1 MIPVLDLQPEIS
13 YMRSDLDAAY
23 HRVMDH
29 GRFIMGPEVRDFEQQ
44 AARYLGVKHAIA
56 VNSGTDALLIA
67 LRAAGVGQGDEVIT
81 TSFTFFAT
89 AESIEMA
96 GATPV
101 FIDIE
106 PGDYNMDPDR
116 IEPAIT
122 PRTKAI
128 VPVHLFGKPAPMARI
143 MEIAERHGLMVFED
157 CAQSFG
163 AVYNGTCAACYGGR
177 NSFDRQDVTGAGSA
191 GAGSASAAGT
201 GTAPGATPA
210 AGAGAASETGA
221 APGAS
226 PCNNEWQVKL
236 TGRQTGTIGLAG
248 AFSFFPSKNLGGF
261 GDGGLITTNDDQL
274 AGQAAMLRVHGA
286 KKKYHN
292 EVLGYN
298 SRLDTLQAALLQVKL
313 AYIDEFNERRRRVA
327 HRYLEALSGVDAL
340 QLPALPDDGHI
351 YHQFTIQLLAGNRDT
366 FAEALKEKGVQ
377 TMVYYP
383 IPVHQLP
390 LYHGLDVTLPVAETV
405 KDRVISL
412 PVGPFLSEEDQ
423 DAVVSAVKA
432 CL

>member
-1 MIPVLDLQPEIS
+1 MIPVLDLQPEIQ
-13 YMRSDLDAAY
+13 YMRNDLDAAY
-23 HRVMDH
+23 HRVMNH
-29 GRFIMGPEVRDFEQQ
+29 GRFIMGPEVKEFELK
-44 AARYLGVKHAIA
+44 AAHYLGVKHAIS

-101 FIDIE
+101 FIDID

-143 MEIAERHGLMVFED
+143 MEIADKHGLMVFED

-163 AVYNGTCAACYGGR
+163 AVYKGTCAACYGGR
-177 NSFDRQDVTGAGSA
+177 NSFDRRDVTGAGSA

-201 GTAPGATPA
+201 GTAS
-210 AGAGAASETGA
+210 GAASGA
-221 APGAS
+221 AAAAEPGTAS
-226 PCNNEWQVKL
+226 GAAPCNNEWQEKL
-236 TGRQTGTIGLAG
+236 IGKQTGTIGLAG

-274 AGQAAMLRVHGA
+274 AGHAAMLRVHGA

-313 AYIDEFNERRRRVA
+313 AYINEFNERRRRVA
-327 HRYLEALSGVDAL
+327 RRYLDALSGMDAL

-351 YHQFTIQLLAGNRDT
+351 YHQFTIQLLEGNRDA
-366 FAEALKEKGVQ
+366 FEESLKEKGVQ

-383 IPVHQLP
+383 VPVHQLP
-390 LYHGLDVTLPVAETV
+390 LYRGLNVTLPVAESV